1 MTDDG
6 YRIGTPFK
14 SSKIGKNVGYKA
26 LQMYYAKSKEKL
38 KEPGALDYLC
48 HMVKAAMIPY
58 NTRDEFRQQL
68 KADGINTIFCI
79 NPVAESTSQDIG
91 NIISG

>member
-6 YRIGTPFK
+6 YRIGTSFK
-14 SSKIGKNVGYKA
+14 SSKIGKDVGYKT

-68 KADGINTIFCI
+68 KADGVNTIFCI
-79 NPVAESTSQDIG
+79 NPVAKSTSQDIG
-91 NIISG
+91 NVISD